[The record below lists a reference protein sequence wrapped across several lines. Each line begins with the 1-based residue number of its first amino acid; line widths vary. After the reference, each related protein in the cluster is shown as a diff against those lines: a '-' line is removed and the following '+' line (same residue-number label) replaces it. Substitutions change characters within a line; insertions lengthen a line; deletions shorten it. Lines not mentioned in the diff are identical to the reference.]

1 MASPT
6 SHAEI
11 TPHEAP
17 QSGQSNRLRRTLFS
31 RELPHYPPTSK
42 RLWYLFVV
50 IAATVLLYY
59 QLYVQGAV
67 GPSILR
73 HYGMSFKYYVYIS
86 VIGNVF
92 GALASVVAGIADR
105 VGRANIIAWGLGVTS
120 VLDGFVLPHMPNKW
134 AFAVVVAAV
143 SGVEGLI
150 LVATPALVR
159 DFSPQLG
166 RASAMGFWT
175 LGPVLGSLCLQHL
188 RPLHHA
194 ERDLPGPC
202 ARPVDGRVHR
212 GCRRPQPGA
221 DGHRQQPPATRTSG
235 GGGGGACSAA
245 WSSSS
250 RSLTVMG
257 GFWSP
262 AAARRRAQE
271 HERAVQAEL
280 KQIEATG

>member
-6 SHAEI
+6 AHAEA

-17 QSGQSNRLRRTLFS
+17 PTGQSNRLRRTLFS

-42 RLWYLFVV
+42 RLWYLFLV

-59 QLYVQGAV
+59 QLYIQGAV
-67 GPSILR
+67 GPSILQN
-73 HYGMSFKYYVYIS
+73 YGMSFKYYVYIS

-143 SGVEGLI
+143 SAVEGLI

-159 DFSPQLG
+159 DFRHGVLDARSGARQSVRLG
-166 RASAMGFWT
+166 GLLKYSRSSAR
-175 LGPVLGSLCLQHL
+175 LAGPVRHRWRC
-188 RPLHHA
+188 RA
-194 ERDLPGPC
+194 
-202 ARPVDGRVHR
+202 GRV
-212 GCRRPQPGA
+212 RRR
-221 DGHRQQPPATRTSG
+221 GHRPA
-235 GGGGGACSAA
+235 
-245 WSSSS
+245 
-250 RSLTVMG
+250 
-257 GFWSP
+257 
-262 AAARRRAQE
+262 
-271 HERAVQAEL
+271 
-280 KQIEATG
+280 